1 MRRQRVLLLRD
12 GRRDIDEGVPIYL
25 ECKPSKS
32 PVKNLVSAPKDITKL
47 VRRQNTLCICTE
59 SKACWLLGQFTA
71 NPLRVEKKKMITRE
85 WHTYRSLK
93 SLSPSTSQSFRI
105 LSSPV
110 VIKYFDFSSTA
121 AHLTGP
127 DFSTALLAS
136 SVKSVVE

>member
-32 PVKNLVSAPKDITKL
+32 LMKNLVNAPKDITEL
-47 VRRQNTLCICTE
+47 VRRQNTLRICTE

-71 NPLRVEKKKMITRE
+71 NPLRVEKKKRDHSKIA
-85 WHTYRSLK
+85 YRSLR
-93 SLSPSTSQSFRI
+93 SFSPSTSQSFRI